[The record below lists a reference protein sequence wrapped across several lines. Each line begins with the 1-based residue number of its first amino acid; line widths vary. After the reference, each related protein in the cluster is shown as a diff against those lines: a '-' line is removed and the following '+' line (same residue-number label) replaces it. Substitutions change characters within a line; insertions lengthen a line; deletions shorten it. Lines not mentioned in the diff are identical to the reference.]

1 MTARYTLTLNWS
13 SNIYYQGDSGSVII
27 SLQSTCGNELEFT
40 WVGIHSAWM
49 QSDYFYRF
57 DLSANPIR
65 IASDGSCT
73 FNSIGF
79 SVDSDANTGWNEY
92 YVRISYNE
100 HHWYGWL
107 GGTWT
112 SDTNLLN
119 IHNTWEKTYHELQPQ
134 TSSKIN
140 GAQNADY
147 ESPDAESYL
156 QQAQTSYNLAA
167 SLATQGKWQ
176 EATSN
181 LQDASNLVDQAIAAE
196 TNYWKQKATEAI
208 DTAASKIEQIR
219 NVENSN
225 AREFLQQ
232 AQDKLNLAQSSC
244 DQGTLAGY
252 KSACS
257 KVEEAISYVD
267 QARSAEQ
274 THQQQK
280 QQMSLIA
287 VGAVIG
293 GLALIFTFVA
303 VIVIRRKREAGN
315 PKALS

>member
-1 MTARYTLTLNWS
+1 
-13 SNIYYQGDSGSVII
+13 
-27 SLQSTCGNELEFT
+27 
-40 WVGIHSAWM
+40 
-49 QSDYFYRF
+49 
-57 DLSANPIR
+57 
-65 IASDGSCT
+65 
-73 FNSIGF
+73 
-79 SVDSDANTGWNEY
+79 
-92 YVRISYNE
+92 
-100 HHWYGWL
+100 
-107 GGTWT
+107 
-112 SDTNLLN
+112 
-119 IHNTWEKTYHELQPQ
+119 
-134 TSSKIN
+134 
-140 GAQNADY
+140 
-147 ESPDAESYL
+147 L